1 MIADPRLGT
10 VDLKAKDELIK
21 IHSKVHYLEENV
33 QNFMLKHV
41 YSSFKINLSDIT
53 ANYDNPSP
61 SSRSILFSSLSPR
74 TSYKY
79 LII

>member
-41 YSSFKINLSDIT
+41 YSSFKINLSGIT
-53 ANYDNPSP
+53 ANYDNLSP

>member
-41 YSSFKINLSDIT
+41 YSSFKINLSGIT

-61 SSRSILFSSLSPR
+61 SCSAAFHQGQVTNI
-74 TSYKY
+74 
-79 LII
+79 

>member
-41 YSSFKINLSDIT
+41 YSSFKINLSGIT
-53 ANYDNPSP
+53 ANYVNPSP

>member
-1 MIADPRLGT
+1 MISDPRLGT

-41 YSSFKINLSDIT
+41 YSSFKINLSGIT
-53 ANYDNPSP
+53 ANYDT
-61 SSRSILFSSLSPR
+61 ILHQAAEASCSAAFHQGQV
-74 TSYKY
+74 TN
-79 LII
+79 I